1 MTEYRKDFDKTQYF
15 LIKDDELLEKFNEL
29 WENVSNSIKK
39 EFDSEPIYDEKY
51 LKPKIKSFEG
61 KIKTNFTV
69 INTREGSQFI
79 CLLVILT
86 DSIFRTGKN
95 YYSKVFLEE

>member
-1 MTEYRKDFDKTQYF
+1 MCISLPHLTEYRKDFDKTQYF

-69 INTREGSQFI
+69 IKYKRRF
-79 CLLVILT
+79 
-86 DSIFRTGKN
+86 SIYLSIGN
-95 YYSKVFLEE
+95 ID